1 MNPMIPSKT
10 ISCFSSPGNTRRRWA
25 CAGKCVFSIGIIA
38 AVCLYGFAI
47 LSTRDRSAAAAF
59 PMSDGQM
66 AVMEQEQLSYD
77 ADIRALKTEL
87 HLTTEQRGV
96 WARAEAALRSDFSEF
111 VNIPPEM
118 FEADRTLSQRI
129 DFVAD
134 ANLKSRKT
142 QELCA
147 AMRSLFDNADES
159 QRAILERWIFPP
171 NAMGAMKFRSK

>member
-1 MNPMIPSKT
+1 MNSMIPSKT
-10 ISCFSSPGNTRRRWA
+10 TSCFSSPGNTRRRWA

-47 LSTRDRSAAAAF
+47 LCTRDRSSAAAAF

-66 AVMEQEQLSYD
+66 AVIKQEQLSYD
-77 ADIRALKTEL
+77 ADIHALKTEL

-118 FEADRTLSQRI
+118 FEADRTLGQRI
-129 DFVAD
+129 DFVAA

-171 NAMGAMKFRSK
+171 HAMG